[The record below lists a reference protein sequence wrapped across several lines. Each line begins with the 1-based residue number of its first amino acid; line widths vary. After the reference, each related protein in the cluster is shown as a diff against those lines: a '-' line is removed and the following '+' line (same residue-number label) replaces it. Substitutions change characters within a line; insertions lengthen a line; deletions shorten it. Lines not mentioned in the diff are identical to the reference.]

1 MDYWHNKTIY
11 PFQHSVYVLYKGK
24 RWYKSKNLNFSN
36 ILKIKYQP
44 LLLNTQYQ
52 YNDGL
57 LA

>member
-44 LLLNTQYQ
+44 YSTYQ
-52 YNDGL
+52 YNNVL